1 MKKTAQVILNALA
14 FPEAEL
20 SILMV
25 DDPQIEALN
34 RSYLYRKGPT
44 NVIAFPMREG
54 DFGNINPQL
63 LGDVVISADTAEKE
77 AQALGIAVEAR
88 IDELLIHGI
97 LHLLGYDHEAG
108 EEDARR
114 MEQKTDEIMV
124 LLAGLNG

>member
-114 MEQKTDEIMV
+114 MEQKTDEIMA